1 MTTIVGVEDI
11 RGSVIVADSVTT
23 SDNRPYQ
30 SFRMAKIVQRE
41 QTVIAAAGSD
51 IASIIDLTDSL
62 GATALGLAAKN
73 GHASAVRHASQA
85 SAMDAGQAA
94 H

>member
-41 QTVIAAAGSD
+41 QTVIAAAGS
-51 IASIIDLTDSL
+51 AHACDLVQYL
-62 GATALGLAAKN
+62 WLPPY
-73 GHASAVRHASQA
+73 
-85 SAMDAGQAA
+85 
-94 H
+94 